1 MLNIIYWLMGSL
13 TNIIF
18 TLIILCIKFVFSIVL
33 YLILSFC
40 IDILNLDSDSAKS
53 LSKKSLT

>member
-1 MLNIIYWLMGSL
+1 MGSL